1 MYDGSQSEDRMWCEE
16 KRRSLWSRGRFLYGF
31 VKVVIRVRDTLF
43 RSSSSM
49 FGAWAYFITLLPWQ
63 VRESTEDA
71 VSPPLSGTLSRRS
84 VNAYVRRSRDRPTA
98 STTTRAA
105 FPRQAYASAGQEEAG
120 MKAILGW

>member
-1 MYDGSQSEDRMWCEE
+1 MLWREKAQFVGVNRGS
-16 KRRSLWSRGRFLYGF
+16 FLYGF
-31 VKVVIRVRDTLF
+31 VKVVVHIQDTLF
-43 RSSSSM
+43 RSSSFI
-49 FGAWAYFITLLPWQ
+49 FGGWAHFITLFPWQ